1 VGNAEPSR
9 RLLRRLPAVA
19 TSVREIR
26 ALTVDF
32 ARTECNAD
40 DQLLG
45 DIALCVSEAAAN
57 VIAHAYTQPG
67 GDILLT
73 ATLANHTISIEIRDQ
88 GSRRTTPSPG
98 LGLGLGIIHTLSD
111 ATIDRPTGDGMR
123 VTMRFPC
130 NAV

>member
-1 VGNAEPSR
+1 
-9 RLLRRLPAVA
+9 LPAVA
-19 TSVREIR
+19 ASVRDIR
-26 ALTVDF
+26 AISVDF
-32 ARTECNAD
+32 ARTQCHAD

-57 VIAHAYTQPG
+57 AVAHAYTEPG

-73 ATLANHTISIEIRDQ
+73 ATLRNETISIEIRDE

-98 LGLGLGIIHTLSD
+98 LGLGLDIIRTLSD

-123 VTMRFPC
+123 VIMRFPC